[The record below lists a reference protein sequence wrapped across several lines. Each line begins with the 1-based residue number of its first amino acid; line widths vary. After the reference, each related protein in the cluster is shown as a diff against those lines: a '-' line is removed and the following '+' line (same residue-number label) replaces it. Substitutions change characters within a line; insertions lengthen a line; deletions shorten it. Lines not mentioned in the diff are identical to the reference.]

1 MADVQQN
8 NQPENRRRRRPTL
21 QAPRID
27 MTPMV
32 DLAFLLLTFF
42 VLTAELNKQKAIS
55 LAFPAE
61 GESMKVNGLTV
72 LVGKHPE
79 KIFWYRGEFTPGM
92 HLDVTTPGK
101 DGLRKVLADANRTV
115 FENLNVI
122 NRQYQLGLLNET
134 AYNEKRSTLRASKSV
149 PFVVIKWTDDASYGR
164 IVDVIDELNRTAN
177 SKYAVVKASEA
188 ERALIR

>member
-1 MADVQQN
+1 M
-8 NQPENRRRRRPTL
+8 L

-42 VLTAELNKQKAIS
+42 VLTAELNKQQAIS
-55 LAFPAE
+55 MAFPAE
-61 GESMKVNGLTV
+61 GPAMQVNGMTV
-72 LVGKHPE
+72 IVGKNPE

-92 HLDVTTPGK
+92 HLEVTTPGK
-101 DGLRKVLADANRTV
+101 DGLRKVLQDANRTV

-122 NRQYQLGLLNET
+122 NRQYQLGLLSET
-134 AYNEKRSTLRASKSV
+134 AYNEKRSQLSSSKAM
-149 PFVVIKWTDDASYGR
+149 PFVVVKWADDASYGY

-177 SKYAVVKASEA
+177 SKYALVKATDA
-188 ERALIR
+188 EMALIR